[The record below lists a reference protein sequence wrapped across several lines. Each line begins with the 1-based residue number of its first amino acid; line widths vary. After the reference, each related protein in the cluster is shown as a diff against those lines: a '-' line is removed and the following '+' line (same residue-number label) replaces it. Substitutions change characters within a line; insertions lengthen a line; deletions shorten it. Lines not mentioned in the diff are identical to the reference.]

1 MVQVHKLVEEALST
15 WEETRN
21 SDKKLMLA
29 VWHLQNPDY
38 VDNFKTFF
46 KEKAISPE
54 TITRCR
60 RKLQEQGM
68 YLASEKVD
76 QERFNKFNQMRNY
89 TNTLQDISKTLN

>member
-1 MVQVHKLVEEALST
+1 MKQAHKLVEQALST

-38 VDNFKTFF
+38 LDDFKTFF

-60 RKLQEQGM
+60 RKFQEDGL
-68 YLASEKVD
+68 YSSSKSVD
-76 QERFNKFNQMRNY
+76 QERFNKFSMMRNY
-89 TNTLQDISKTLN
+89 TNTAQDISNTLN